1 MPTASSDLD
10 QRAITMGSHL
20 SRRSKLSTS
29 ISNHNYFLY
38 LRIFNITE
46 LFLNFFV
53 AGVLIILIL
62 TAIVLLSS
70 SFLPNSFDM
79 NR

>member
-38 LRIFNITE
+38 LGIFNITE

-53 AGVLIILIL
+53 AGVLSLYNIDLIYFVNCFVTL
-62 TAIVLLSS
+62 FVSL
-70 SFLPNSFDM
+70 
-79 NR
+79 